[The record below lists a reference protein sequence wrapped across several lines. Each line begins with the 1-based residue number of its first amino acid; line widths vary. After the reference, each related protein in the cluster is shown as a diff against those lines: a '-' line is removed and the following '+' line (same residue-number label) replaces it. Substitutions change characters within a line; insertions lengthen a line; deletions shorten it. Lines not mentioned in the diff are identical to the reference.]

1 VTKVLALPPNE
12 PHPLRTQAYAFLRTV
27 DWQEPDR
34 KPGYDNELEDVCA
47 TRTLYVGVDKGRVVA
62 TAMMR
67 PLPPE
72 VLVYFLSGVAVA
84 PERQGQGLAKAILKQ
99 IMLDYAGGLVYL
111 TAYPHNHGFWLHMGW
126 SHSGSKNLCCKE
138 LK

>member
-1 VTKVLALPPNE
+1 VIEIFVLPPNE
-12 PHPLRTQAYAFLRTV
+12 SHPLRTQAHTFLRTV

-34 KPGYDNELEDVCA
+34 KPGYDNELEEVCA
-47 TRTLYVGVDKGRVVA
+47 ARTLYVGVDKGRVVA
-62 TAMMR
+62 TALIR
-67 PLPPE
+67 RLPPKTPT
-72 VLVYFLSGVAVA
+72 YFLSGVAVA

-126 SHSGSKNLCCKE
+126 SPSGPKNLFLKE